1 MANETT
7 PSQAQAQSQLQTHF
21 KAALGS
27 WASGVAI
34 VAAHDAGLAEGTTVS
49 SFTSLSLDPPLV
61 LVCLAPAARVVGT
74 IRRSNRFTVSVLAA
88 DQEAASR
95 HFAARG
101 RDPQSG
107 FGPIQ
112 AARAP
117 DGQPVVAGAAA
128 YLACA
133 LEAIIPQ
140 GDHHI
145 FIGRVEHA
153 AADEARA
160 PLLYFRRGYRQVT
173 GS

>member
-1 MANETT
+1 MSTDHLAL
-7 PSQAQAQSQLQTHF
+7 SSAF

-27 WASGVAI
+27 WASGVA
-34 VAAHDAGLAEGTTVS
+34 VVSAQHGPHPEGTTVS

-61 LVCLAPAARVVGT
+61 LVCLAPSARVVEV
-74 IRRSNRFTVSVLAA
+74 IRGCNRFAVSVLAA

-101 RDPQSG
+101 RAPDAG
-107 FGPIQ
+107 FGDI
-112 AARAP
+112 ALGRAP

-128 YLACA
+128 HLACR
-133 LEAIIPQ
+133 LEAVLPQ

-153 AADEARA
+153 DVDETRA
-160 PLLYFRRGYRQVT
+160 PLIYFRRGYRSLVP
-173 GS
+173 